1 MNPSWV
7 AQKDEKGDQEKRPS
21 KRLGRKTFAPFP
33 IANVMWALQ
42 VRIADALTRDSSRLH
57 SDARDR
63 IFTAKL

>member
-21 KRLGRKTFAPFP
+21 NRLGRESFGPFP
-33 IANVMWALQ
+33 IANVMWAFQ
-42 VRIADALTRDSSRLH
+42 VRIGDALTRDTSRLH
-57 SDARDR
+57 SGARVR